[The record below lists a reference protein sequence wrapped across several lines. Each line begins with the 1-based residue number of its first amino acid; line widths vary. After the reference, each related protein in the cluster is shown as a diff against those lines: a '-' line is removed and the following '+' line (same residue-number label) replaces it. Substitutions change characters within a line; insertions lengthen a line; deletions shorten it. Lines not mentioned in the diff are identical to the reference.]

1 MTAAPR
7 NTVLALVA
15 VAALLAAGTAVYLR
29 VTRETREAWRWP
41 FAADSPWNRGVGA
54 GAEFEGE
61 DGARTADLIDDDVPT
76 YVNAGSFSHPIYRAT
91 DEDPMATVEVR
102 DGTTV
107 RYRIPDAARPAAGTD
122 AHLHVV
128 DPKGDVLHESFK
140 MAGENPAWTSGYYVR
155 TDLRGPGVGEEGVR
169 AYGGSAVG
177 GLIRAWE
184 LRAGEIAHA
193 LALALDGDALREGYV
208 WPATAE
214 DGDAEHDYHG
224 EVPMGTYA
232 AIPPDVDV
240 EAIEGLTRPGRIL
253 ARALQRYGAY
263 VTDQTHD
270 TFALYAEPTVPD
282 RVVDRLKRDLPTLRA
297 LLRVVTNNG
306 PERVNG
312 GGGRTVPAPPPFG

>member
-1 MTAAPR
+1 VTAPR
-7 NTVLALVA
+7 TTVLALLA
-15 VAALLAAGTAVYLR
+15 VVVLTAVGAVVYLR
-29 VTRETREAWRWP
+29 ATRETREAWRWP
-41 FAADSPWNRGVGA
+41 FEADSPWNRGVGA
-54 GAEFEGE
+54 DAEFEDE
-61 DGARTADLIDDDVPT
+61 DDPRTADLIDDDVPA
-76 YVNAGSFSHPIYRAT
+76 YVNAGTFSHPIYRAT
-91 DEDPMATVEVR
+91 DDDPMATVEVR

-107 RYRIPDAARPAAGTD
+107 EYRIPDDARPAEGTD

-128 DPKGDVLHESFK
+128 DPDDDVLHESFK
-140 MAGENPAWTSGYYVR
+140 MEGENPRWTSGYYVR
-155 TDLRGPGVGEEGVR
+155 TDLRGPGVGEQGVR
-169 AYGGSAVG
+169 AYGGSAIG

-184 LRAGEIAHA
+184 LREGEITHA
-193 LALALDGDALREGYV
+193 LAVALDGDALKEGFV

-214 DGDAEHDYHG
+214 DANAPDEYEG
-224 EVPMGTYA
+224 EVPMGTFA

-282 RVVDRLKRDLPTLRA
+282 AAIARLKADLPTLRA

-306 PERVNG
+306 PDRVNG
-312 GGGRTVPAPPPFG
+312 GGDRTVPKPPPFG